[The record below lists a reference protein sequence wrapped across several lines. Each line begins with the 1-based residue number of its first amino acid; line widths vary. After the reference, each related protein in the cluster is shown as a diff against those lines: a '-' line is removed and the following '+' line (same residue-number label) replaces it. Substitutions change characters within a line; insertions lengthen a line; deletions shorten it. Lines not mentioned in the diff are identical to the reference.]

1 MRKHKK
7 FDCVQMKWDI
17 QQKIEKEFVGISDDE
32 ANRIQMERI
41 AKNPILG
48 PFLEKV
54 SSLKR
59 EEASSISIR
68 ET

>member
-1 MRKHKK
+1 MKKHKK

-17 QQKIEKEFVGISDDE
+17 QQKIEKDFVGISDDE

-48 PFLEKV
+48 PFLKKV
-54 SSLKR
+54 RSSKR
-59 EEASSISIR
+59 EEASNVSIR
-68 ET
+68 A

>member
-1 MRKHKK
+1 MKKHKK

-32 ANRIQMERI
+32 ANRMQMERV

-48 PFLEKV
+48 PFLKKV
-54 SSLKR
+54 RLSKK
-59 EEASSISIR
+59 EETSNISIR
-68 ET
+68 A

>member
-1 MRKHKK
+1 MKKHKK

-48 PFLEKV
+48 PFLKKV
-54 SSLKR
+54 SSPKR
-59 EEASSISIR
+59 GKAPHVSGR
-68 ET
+68 A